1 MSYMELQANIDS
13 RFNQLRNSHLE
24 GLDVFQALQS
34 VELVGI
40 DESMTGVDPITDAIS
55 HADEGFA
62 NHLSSVQTLKDQV
75 IPDGFAAAEIPIVP
89 ASDELHSRSDQW
101 AQGAAQVQE
110 HVQQAIAEDQRLRD
124 ADVSVYD
131 EFRAGVDQFEQG
143 FKTSLDALAQQL
155 EAFRGDT
162 QDTRQPAYLDILQ
175 SFNDTLR
182 EIGDARIPDADSAF
196 RGSFDASQ
204 DNFMQVAE
212 SVGNAYLHF
221 AQSTLTDLEQ
231 FTSDQF
237 SNVWQREVERLQD
250 AVLQRASDEITD
262 SIAETE
268 LSVAI
273 SGALTPIMP
282 ELIASYK
289 AASALEDAIQI
300 FKDAKRL
307 FGG

>member
-24 GLDVFQALQS
+24 GLDVFQALHS

-131 EFRAGVDQFEQG
+131 EFRAGVEQFEQG

-162 QDTRQPAYLDILQ
+162 QDTRQPAYLDVLQ
-175 SFNDTLR
+175 RFNDTLR

-212 SVGNAYLHF
+212 SVGNAYLQF
-221 AQSTLTDLEQ
+221 AQSTLIDLEQ

-262 SIAETE
+262 SITETE

-282 ELIASYK
+282 ELIAAYK
-289 AASALEDAIQI
+289 AVSALEDAIQI

>member
-62 NHLSSVQTLKDQV
+62 NHLSSVQTLKGQV

-101 AQGAAQVQE
+101 AQGAVQVQE

-124 ADVSVYD
+124 ADVTVYD
-131 EFRAGVDQFEQG
+131 EFRAGVEQFEQG

-162 QDTRQPAYLDILQ
+162 QDTRQPAYLDVLQ

-212 SVGNAYLHF
+212 SVGNAYLQF
-221 AQSTLTDLEQ
+221 AQSTLIDLER

-237 SNVWQREVERLQD
+237 SNVWQREVERLQG

-262 SIAETE
+262 SITETE

-282 ELIASYK
+282 ELIAFNK
-289 AASALEDAIQI
+289 AVSALEDAIQI